1 MSDQNSEVRLQ
12 ARKIQEDLDKRDRKK
27 SLLVRSGVVA
37 VAVMVTG
44 GITFSAVTS
53 ETTPVDDTIP
63 DSGPAP
69 ASANTAGG
77 FVYTSSVDVAEGD
90 GLGTVQV
97 DDADGTSDIAGNY
110 DGVGAAPHMVIYSDP
125 SCPHCRSF
133 EEDNAE
139 NISEW
144 LDNGDLTVEYRWV
157 SYLNDDYSSRAN
169 NAIAC
174 MIEESPEDSLDY
186 MHDVYDGSPG
196 GGDDELISLAEDY
209 ADISECVT
217 EGEYRPFDAYV
228 TAEAELIDMPGTP
241 TVYVDGEN
249 WHDSGED
256 FIEFVDNRL

>member
-1 MSDQNSEVRLQ
+1 MSDQNSEARQ
-12 ARKIQEDLDKRDRKK
+12 RARKVQEDLDKNDRKK

-37 VAVMVTG
+37 LSVAVVTG
-44 GITFSAVTS
+44 ISFVAVTS
-53 ETTPVDDTIP
+53 ESTNVDNVVD

-69 ASANTAGG
+69 ELANSSGG
-77 FVYTSSVDVAEGD
+77 FVYTSSTDVEPGD
-90 GLGTVQV
+90 DLGTVTV
-97 DDADGTSDIAGNY
+97 DDADGSSQISGDYSDA
-110 DGVGAAPHMVIYSDP
+110 DVPHMVIYSDP
-125 SCPHCRSF
+125 SCPHCRDF
-133 EEDNAE
+133 ENDNADQ
-139 NISEW
+139 ISEW
-144 LDNGDLTVEYRWV
+144 LDSDQLTVEYRWV

-169 NAIAC
+169 NAVAC

-196 GGDDELISLAEDY
+196 GSDDELISLAEDY